1 MTHSQE
7 SLVETALRA
16 NSIDLLYYFE
26 RRAAPDT
33 AADLVAETMLIA
45 WQREKDHP
53 EGTETSRMW
62 LFGIARNVLKNSER
76 GARRRHRLASKLK
89 MMLHP
94 DEASHSADDG
104 VEVRD
109 AIEQLDPALAELVR
123 LVHWEGFSINDA
135 GQLLG
140 LPSSTARGS
149 YQRAKQQLR
158 EALEPGNSEAQHCPA
173 TLPHVDLSTFT
184 GNGRAAGLN

>member
-1 MTHSQE
+1 MTHSRE
-7 SLVETALRA
+7 SPVETALRA
-16 NSIDLLYYFE
+16 NSIDLLHYFE
-26 RRAAPDT
+26 RRTDRDA
-33 AADLVAETMLIA
+33 AADLMAETMLTA

-53 EGTETSRMW
+53 EGTESSRMW

-76 GARRRHRLASKLK
+76 GARRRHRLASKLRK
-89 MMLHP
+89 LLHP

-123 LVHWEGFSINDA
+123 LIHWEGFSINDA
-135 GQLLG
+135 GQILG

-173 TLPHVDLSTFT
+173 TLPHVDLNTFT
-184 GNGRAAGLN
+184 GNERVTGID